1 MDKNDKN
8 RRNIDLTMRQLSKIS
23 TVPKSA
29 FVLLLLLY
37 FISNFMVM
45 FAARSKYDVLIFGMA
60 MPFSILTGVFSSFSN
75 IVLIFLVVLFRKKG
89 YITSIILLLLQFPT
103 MVFNIIQTKSPSSI
117 PGAFMN
123 IFTASAISIIYFTL
137 KKINDYQ
144 ENFRRQA
151 VTDSLT
157 GLPNR
162 FACDEVIKDLAK
174 NESKFAV
181 VSINLYNFKS
191 VNDTMGR
198 ETGDKVL
205 IEIGDRW
212 KKLSDSFETE
222 TNDFVARIAGDEY
235 LIVIWG
241 YDRDEQINSTVA
253 RYKAELERV
262 MTIDG
267 CDYFI
272 TGYFGYVEYPSD
284 VESSDTII
292 TYADSAMNEAKRIH
306 NTSNILRFKAEHLKT
321 KQTLEIERKIR
332 SALDNNTIFLHVQP
346 QYDISHK
353 LRGFEALARMKD
365 SDGSFISPGDFIPV
379 AEQAGLIDRVDT
391 AVFKQALDFIERV
404 MDDKKP
410 DIMLSFN
417 VSVRHLMKNN
427 FIEEIKGIVNSHRVP
442 ADHLEIEITE
452 SIMIDS
458 AEKAL
463 NCINELKS
471 LGIKIAIDDFGTGY
485 SSLSYLNNIPADLL
499 KIDKSFIDVMN
510 QTDSNKQYVATI
522 IQIGHILNLEVIS
535 EGVESEDQIA
545 TLRENGC
552 DFIQGYVWGRPI
564 PVDEAYELVMRT

>member
-1 MDKNDKN
+1 
-8 RRNIDLTMRQLSKIS
+8 
-23 TVPKSA
+23 
-29 FVLLLLLY
+29 
-37 FISNFMVM
+37 M

>member
-8 RRNIDLTMRQLSKIS
+8 RRNIDLTMRQLSKMQ

-29 FVLLLLLY
+29 FVLLLLIY
-37 FISNFMVM
+37 IISNFMVM
-45 FAARSKYDVLIFGMA
+45 FAARSRYDIVIHGMQ
-60 MPFSILTGVFSSFSN
+60 MPFSTLTGVFSAVSN
-75 IVLIFLVVLFRKKG
+75 IALIFMVVLFRKKG
-89 YITSIILLLLQFPT
+89 YIVAVILLILQFPT
-103 MVFNIIQTKSPSSI
+103 MVFNIIQTKSPQSI

-123 IFTASAISIIYFTL
+123 IFTMIAISIIYFTF
-137 KKINDYQ
+137 KKINNYQ

-205 IEIGDRW
+205 IEIAERW
-212 KKLSDSFETE
+212 KALSDSFETE

-235 LIVIWG
+235 MIVIWG
-241 YDRDEQINSTVA
+241 YENDEQINSTVA

-306 NTSNILRFKAEHLKT
+306 NTSSILRFKAEHLKT

-332 SALDNNTIFLHVQP
+332 TALDNDSIFLHVQP
-346 QYDISHK
+346 QYDIDHK
-353 LRGFEALARMKD
+353 LRGFEALARMRD
-365 SDGSFISPGDFIPV
+365 SDGSFISPGEFIPV
-379 AEQAGLIDRVDT
+379 AEQSGLIDRVDT
-391 AVFKQALDFIERV
+391 TVFKKALEFIERV
-404 MDDKKP
+404 MDDKNP

-510 QTDSNKQYVATI
+510 QSDSNKQYVATI

-535 EGVESEDQIA
+535 EGVESDDQIA

-552 DFIQGYVWGRPI
+552 DFIQGYVWGRPL
-564 PVDEAYELVMRT
+564 PLDEAYELVMRT